1 MVEERHCH
9 RRPQEDSEPADMDVL
24 ELTLSLS
31 AFHVEEEL
39 KKHQKEK
46 EDHLRRFQGEV
57 KHRVNQHARMR
68 KKQQM
73 LKCYDANSLCRRS
86 SPVCVNDDLE
96 DCFLERPRDI
106 LAEQQDQILV
116 ASRAGK
122 ENKFHCSEGRGKVYD
137 RILKEPSPTGPDP
150 AFSTDFQSA
159 LVLRPGAELEK
170 KKKQRENQYLMYR
183 RLFMSIERDQ
193 VKEMRRQKENEK
205 RIAKIKKGK
214 ELLSRAEEKR
224 IHNLTILEESYS
236 GERECEVLGELTLE
250 DQQWKVTDEK
260 KPKSKRVR

>member
-1 MVEERHCH
+1 MPSGAEGKQARCARHHVTAAQEERPK
-9 RRPQEDSEPADMDVL
+9 RLRLVVNQQVLAERNQAVVPVGAWVERAQDMWKEEVQDGAM
-24 ELTLSLS
+24 LS

-122 ENKFHCSEGRGKVYD
+122 ENKFHCSEGRGK
-137 RILKEPSPTGPDP
+137 
-150 AFSTDFQSA
+150 
-159 LVLRPGAELEK
+159 
-170 KKKQRENQYLMYR
+170 RENQYLMYR